1 MEKEMTRLLNYL
13 KVEYFLLWILCAATV
28 LLYEMDILP
37 QGIFVD
43 DPRADYILQVVGIL
57 LTVGLIPVSLR
68 LFSLSLTKYIK
79 QLNLMDALKSYRRW
93 NEVRIALLLVPA
105 LINLSIYY
113 WTMNTTGLLCVGMVL
128 IASMFYIPGRERM
141 LNELDLQDKQ

>member
-1 MEKEMTRLLNYL
+1 
-13 KVEYFLLWILCAATV
+13 
-28 LLYEMDILP
+28 MDILP

-113 WTMNTTGLLCVGMVL
+113 WTMNTTGLLCVGM
-128 IASMFYIPGRERM
+128 INSEYIQTSKSGNNSPRTRA
-141 LNELDLQDKQ
+141 

>member
-1 MEKEMTRLLNYL
+1 MEKEMTRCLLNYL

-57 LTVGLIPVSLR
+57 LTVHSRTDSRITPPVQ
-68 LFSLSLTKYIK
+68 FI
-79 QLNLMDALKSYRRW
+79 SYQ
-93 NEVRIALLLVPA
+93 IHQAA
-105 LINLSIYY
+105 
-113 WTMNTTGLLCVGMVL
+113 
-128 IASMFYIPGRERM
+128 
-141 LNELDLQDKQ
+141 

>member
-1 MEKEMTRLLNYL
+1 M
-13 KVEYFLLWILCAATV
+13 WILCAATV

-43 DPRADYILQVVGIL
+43 DTRADYILQVVGIL

-128 IASMFYIPGRERM
+128 IASMFCIPGRERM